1 MVGKDAHT
9 VKVSNMTDRE
19 KVIDHFKKTGKYDT
33 YKKDGSLN
41 ARIKRGVAM
50 IDEAERK
57 KAWSTQQTDDDW
69 ATTKEKMSYYDDFIK
84 EAERRLGRRLVITTA
99 GSSLNHMLKKG
110 EKDIGALDIGKKG
123 NNLSDEEYDML
134 GKLAADFGYRI
145 GDEADH
151 LHVDDTKR
159 VQEDKAREEVEEYYD
174 KKEGSPELIEKGTK
188 MAIEARK
195 KLSSKNSK
203 FIPSAQVFH
212 NIPESG
218 PKRQP
223 RLERQRLQT
232 FQKYRKKSQEFRQQT
247 SKNMQD
253 IVKKARQQKQQR
265 EINRDQRN
273 RQRTLS
279 ILNRTLA

>member
-1 MVGKDAHT
+1 MAEKDVHT
-9 VKVSNMTDRE
+9 VKVNNMTDKE
-19 KVIDHFKKTGKYDT
+19 KVIDHFKKTGKYET

-41 ARIKRGVAM
+41 SRIKRGVAM

-57 KAWSTQQTDDDW
+57 KAWSKQQTNDDW

-84 EAERRLGRRLVITTA
+84 EAERRLGRRLVITTG
-99 GSSLNHMLKKG
+99 GSSLNHLLQKG
-110 EKDIGALDIGKKG
+110 EKDIGALDIGKSQ
-123 NNLSDEEYDML
+123 LTDEEYDML

-159 VQEDKAREEVEEYYD
+159 VQEEKAREEVEEYYD
-174 KKEGSPELIEKGTK
+174 KKNASPELVEKGTK

-195 KLSSKNSK
+195 KLSNKDPK

-212 NIPESG
+212 NIPSSG

-223 RLERQRLQT
+223 RLERKRLQT
-232 FQKYRKKSQEFRQQT
+232 FQKYRKKSQQFRQKT
-247 SKNMQD
+247 SQNMQD

-265 EINRDQRN
+265 EINRQERN
-273 RQRTLS
+273 RQRVLS